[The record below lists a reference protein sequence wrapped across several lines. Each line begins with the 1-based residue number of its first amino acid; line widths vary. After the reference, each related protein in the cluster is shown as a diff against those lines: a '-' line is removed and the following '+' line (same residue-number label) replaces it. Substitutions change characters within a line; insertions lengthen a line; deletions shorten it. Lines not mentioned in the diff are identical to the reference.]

1 MASISDAGEEHDV
14 HPKDKRIVGHRMALL
29 ARHYIY
35 GEELLCEAPR
45 PASVSR
51 QGTEIRIEMAYAQ
64 DGLRIIGDTLEAMEL
79 RAGDSTMAYQA
90 SVEGNTLVLKL
101 EQPTEESILIRF
113 AREAWYQVNL
123 VNSAGVPAIPFETRC

>member
-1 MASISDAGEEHDV
+1 MFELYLELENG
-14 HPKDKRIVGHRMALL
+14 KRIGLFLRAKRG
-29 ARHYIY
+29 A
-35 GEELLCEAPR
+35 EEYL
-45 PASVSR
+45 
-51 QGTEIRIEMAYAQ
+51 
-64 DGLRIIGDTLEAMEL
+64 
-79 RAGDSTMAYQA
+79 AGDSTMAYQA

>member
-1 MASISDAGEEHDV
+1 MRHQDRLVSA
-14 HPKDKRIVGHRMALL
+14 
-29 ARHYIY
+29 AR
-35 GEELLCEAPR
+35 GA
-45 PASVSR
+45 
-51 QGTEIRIEMAYAQ
+51 EIRIEMAYAQ
-64 DGLRIIGDTLEAMEL
+64 DGIRIIGDTLEAMEL

-113 AREAWYQVNL
+113 ARETWYQVNL